1 MQYLVI
7 NNNKNGL
14 YSYADKYRLFDDRR
28 AAITH
33 FCEIGGEEECFGISL
48 SDKVGVAT
56 IQKSG
61 LIDVTFLPIQT
72 QA

>member
-14 YSYADKYRLFDDRR
+14 YSYADQYQLFNDRE

-33 FCEIGGEEECFGISL
+33 FCEIGGERDSFGIGL
-48 SDKVGVAT
+48 STRVGVGS

-61 LIDVTFLPIQT
+61 LIDVTFLPIET
-72 QA
+72 QS